1 MKGVILAGG
10 TGTRLHPLTR
20 IVNKHLLP
28 VGSYPMISYGIER
41 FRQAGIKDI
50 LLVIGKQ
57 SAGLYTNYLGSGE
70 SLGVNLI
77 YRIQETAGGIAEALK
92 LAHSFIGPGE
102 KFVVLLADNLFL
114 DDLTPYIQSFMKQGH
129 GSARV
134 LLKPVDDPRR
144 YGVPVFDQSRPEL
157 ISYIEEKPAKPKS
170 KYSVTGIYMYD
181 DAVFD
186 RINTISRSARGELEI
201 TDVNNLYAR
210 DGKLEYDVLQLWWG
224 DAGTFESLLEAGVRM
239 RGVLP

>member
-41 FRQAGIKDI
+41 FRQAGITDV

-70 SLGVNLI
+70 NFGVNLT
-77 YRIQETAGGIAEALK
+77 YRVQETAGGIAEALN
-92 LAHSFIGPGE
+92 LAKSFIVPGE
-102 KFVVLLADNLFL
+102 KFVVLLGDNLFL
-114 DDLTPYIQSFMKQGH
+114 DDLTPFVQSFAKQTH

-144 YGVPVFDQSRPEL
+144 YGVPVFDKNRPDL
-157 ISYIEEKPAKPKS
+157 ISFIEEKPEKPKS
-170 KYSVTGIYMYD
+170 SYSVTGIYMYD
-181 DAVFD
+181 DTVFE
-186 RINTISRSARGELEI
+186 RINTINRSARGELEI
-201 TDVNNLYAR
+201 TDVNNLYAK
-210 DGKLEYDVLQLWWG
+210 DGKLEYDILQLWWG
-224 DAGTFESLLEAGVRM
+224 DAGTFESLLEAGVKM